1 MRALVIG
8 GSGQIG
14 GWILRHLA
22 ARGHEAVGTYATVPQ
37 PGLEPLDASDTEA
50 AASLVSK
57 VRPEVVFY
65 PAGFTWVDE
74 CERDPKRCRDAN
86 VEQPLTLARLAE
98 ERGGRFVYFST
109 DYVFN
114 GNAGPYDETATPAPL
129 SFYGQHKFDAEKILT
144 GVLSDLPPLILR
156 TTWVYGPERQGKN
169 FAYQLVRNLRAGK
182 PVVLPSDQISSP
194 SYGPDVALAA
204 VELAEQG
211 ASGLYHVSNP
221 DAMDRITFAKAV
233 ATAFGLDPSVIG
245 GQPTA
250 AMNQAA
256 ARPLSSGLLCPR
268 LADACPGLMR
278 PLDACL
284 ADFLA
289 RLDAGEGW
297 ADPRV

>member
-22 ARGHEAVGTYATVPQ
+22 ARGHSAVGTYATVPQ
-37 PGLEPLDASDTEA
+37 DGLEPLDASDTAA
-50 AASLVSK
+50 AASLIAR

-65 PAGFTWVDE
+65 PAGFTWVDR
-74 CERDPKRCRDAN
+74 CEEEPGRSLSAN
-86 VEQPLTLARLAE
+86 LEQPCTLARLAAE
-98 ERGGRFVYFST
+98 QGGRFVYFST
-109 DYVFN
+109 DYVFD
-114 GNAGPYDETATPAPL
+114 GQHGPYDESATPAPL
-129 SFYGQHKFDAEKILT
+129 SAYGQHKLDAETALADA
-144 GVLSDLPPLILR
+144 LPDSPPLILR

-211 ASGLYHVSNP
+211 ASGLYHVSSP
-221 DAMDRITFAKAV
+221 DVMDRITFARAV
-233 ATAFGLDPSVIG
+233 ATAFGLDPSAIG
-245 GQPTA
+245 GKPTA

-268 LADACPGLMR
+268 LATACPGLMR
-278 PLDACL
+278 SLDLCL

-289 RLDAGEGW
+289 RLDAGEDW